1 MENNEMMKEKIQ
13 RFLNTIKIALK
24 EEGKIKT
31 FSEKRLTFYLQTC
44 NTRNANK
51 SFMLNKKK
59 DHVSFNTNIQIQIKN
74 M

>member
-44 NTRNANK
+44 NGAQNLPGCTG
-51 SFMLNKKK
+51 
-59 DHVSFNTNIQIQIKN
+59 
-74 M
+74 